1 MITGTFHKDIGFPP
15 LIDSIVGRRFAFT
28 FSAHALHA
36 CLSDRYGHFTPP
48 PDLVVQ
54 KEQIVEASF
63 FDGEILKVVVRVPH
77 DENFDLV
84 IVFMPKHRGC
94 GDTGFVKTCWL
105 NHKKDDHSTL
115 DKSKYSTYVV
125 P

>member
-1 MITGTFHKDIGFPP
+1 MTGTYHKDIGLPP
-15 LIDSIVGRRFAFT
+15 VVCELVGRHFDFT

-36 CLSDRYGHFTPP
+36 CLNDRYGKFVPP
-48 PDLVVQ
+48 SELTVQ
-54 KEQIVEASF
+54 LGQIVEVALF
-63 FDGEILKVVVRVPH
+63 KGTIQKAVIRIPH
-77 DENFDLV
+77 DENFD
-84 IVFMPKHRGC
+84 IVVVFIPEGRGV
-94 GDTGFVKTCWL
+94 GFVKTCWL